1 MEVCP
6 KGMKSNGKIYFRT
19 VAYEGGGR
27 TSESPPPLGPE
38 KTKNGG
44 KCAFFMKRVQ
54 IFGCTDIKS
63 GEQTLFRGCLL
74 GKNRKKKFLAFGEP
88 PPPFRVSRT
97 PLFQEVVW

>member
-1 MEVCP
+1 ME
-6 KGMKSNGKIYFRT
+6 KFISGQWRT
-19 VAYEGGGR
+19 RGVGERAKA
-27 TSESPPPLGPE
+27 PPPPPWAQE